1 METKNFIL
9 ELTYAE
15 MSTIKQ
21 ALNMFNDV
29 LWSDIRKQT
38 NYNVVRA
45 CNLFEE
51 AVSYQLEKEISNLL
65 ERSKYNEKK

>member
-1 METKNFIL
+1 MKNDTFKL

-15 MSTIKQ
+15 MATIKQ

-38 NYNVVRA
+38 NYNVVKA

-51 AVSYQLEKEISNLL
+51 AVSYQLENEISNML
-65 ERSKYNEKK
+65 ERCK